1 MAVSSVSTSG
11 LSGTKAKKLSLLSL
25 PIPALVHFLVIAGGG
40 GSTFGRGGAGGYR
53 TSFPGGSGYSG
64 RNSSLL
70 NAIEPS
76 GGSTYTITVGGGGAA
91 GSGVYRGSNGSDSV
105 FASHTS
111 SGGGAG
117 GGSANHTEK
126 VGRNGGAGGG
136 AGYYYGGG
144 SGGSGATDQGFN
156 GASTAADFARGDG
169 GGAGGTPAGLAS
181 TITGSSVTRAVG
193 GASGTPQSANT
204 GNGAI
209 DTRQNGNSGIVILRF
224 EGKQPSVSAGLTYSI
239 FKDGTNTVMQF
250 TAGTGTV
257 TW

>member
-11 LSGTKAKKLSLLSL
+11 LSGTKAKKLSLLGLS
-25 PIPALVHFLVIAGGG
+25 IPALVHFLVIAGGG

-53 TSFPGGSGYSG
+53 TSFAGGSGYSG

-76 GGSTYTITVGGGGAA
+76 EGSTYTVTVGGGGAA
-91 GSGVYRGSNGSDSV
+91 GASVYRGSNGSNSV

-126 VGRNGGAGGG
+126 TGKSGGAGGG

-144 SGGSGATDQGFN
+144 AGGSGSTGQGFD
-156 GASTAADFARGDG
+156 GASTAADFQTGDG
-169 GGAGGTPAGLAS
+169 GGAGGTPTGLAS
-181 TITGSSVTRAVG
+181 TITGISVTRAVG
-193 GASGTPQSANT
+193 GASGTPQLANT

-209 DTRQNGNSGIVILRF
+209 STRQNGNSGVVILRF
-224 EGKQPSVSAGLTYSI
+224 AGKQPSVSAGLTYSTS
-239 FKDGTNTVMQF
+239 KDGANTVMQF